1 MNLMKRCP
9 TCNRVE
15 KDEMLKFC
23 RLDGTLL
30 VAASASDSEST
41 TMALPASRPSE
52 EVTTGRLRVTPSIAV
67 LPFANMSTDQ
77 ENEYFCDGLAEEL
90 LNALAKI
97 ENLKVAARTSSFSFK
112 GKNVSVDEIGRAL
125 HVNSVLEG
133 SVRKSGNRLR
143 ITVQLI
149 NATDGYHL
157 WSERYDRE
165 LKDIFDVQDEI
176 TLAVVDAL
184 KLKLLGDAKDAV
196 LKRHHTKDSEA
207 YEAYLKGRALLYQR
221 GLSIPKAIDC
231 FSQAVSLDSEYAQAW
246 AGLADGYTTSGYSGF
261 GLPREVMPRALEA
274 ARRAI
279 ELDPDLAEAHS
290 AFACAT
296 MLYDLDYD
304 LAEQEFGRA
313 LELNPKYPQAVA
325 WYGLFLLQWIGG
337 RDQEALDQLLRA
349 LESDPLSAYANVI
362 FAFSAVSSGRLADA
376 VKHGRKGVELD
387 PNSYLA
393 QWCFA
398 AALATNAQYEEA
410 AAMAEK
416 ALAISGRHSWAMMT
430 LTTIYAAWDK
440 PENAHAV
447 YRELE
452 ARSAREYVQPSM
464 LAPAAAA
471 VGEMDRAIA
480 FAQQALDDKDP
491 LFVMLARTWP
501 DYRQLRKD
509 PRLLEIVSHLALPG
523 WSITS

>member
-1 MNLMKRCP
+1 MNLP
-9 TCNRVE
+9 
-15 KDEMLKFC
+15 
-23 RLDGTLL
+23 
-30 VAASASDSEST
+30 AA
-41 TMALPASRPSE
+41 RPSE
-52 EVTTGRLRVTPSIAV
+52 ELTTGRLRVTPSIAV
-67 LPFANMSTDQ
+67 LPFANMSTDP

-112 GKNVSVDEIGRAL
+112 GKNINVDEIGRTL

-165 LKDIFDVQDEI
+165 MKDIFDVQDEI

-184 KLKLLGDAKDAV
+184 KLKLFGDAKEAV
-196 LKRHHTKDSEA
+196 LKRHHTEDSAA
-207 YEAYLKGRALLYQR
+207 YQAYLKGRALLYQR

-231 FSQAVSLDSEYAQAW
+231 FTEAVSLDSEYAQAW
-246 AGLADGYTTSGYSGF
+246 AGLADGYTTSAYSGF
-261 GLPREVMPRALEA
+261 GLAREVMPRALDA
-274 ARRAI
+274 ARRAL

-304 LAEQEFGRA
+304 LAERELERA
-313 LELNPKYPQAVA
+313 LELNPKYSQAIA
-325 WYGLFLLQWIGG
+325 WYGLFLLQWISG
-337 RDQEALDQLLRA
+337 REREARDQLLRG
-349 LESDPLSAYANVI
+349 LEVDPLSAYAHVI

-376 VKHGRKGVELD
+376 VEHGRKGVELD

-393 QWCFA
+393 HWSLA
-398 AALATNAQYEEA
+398 AALAVSAQYEEA
-410 AAMAEK
+410 AAMAER
-416 ALAISGRHSWAMMT
+416 ALAISGRHSWALMS
-430 LTTIYAAWDK
+430 LVSIYAAWDK
-440 PENAHAV
+440 PDSARAV

-452 ARSAREYVQPSM
+452 ARSEREYIQPSM

-501 DYRQLRKD
+501 DYAGLRKD
-509 PRLLEIVSHLALPG
+509 PRFLEIVSNLALPG
-523 WSITS
+523 WSISS

>member
-1 MNLMKRCP
+1 MKRCP
-9 TCNRVE
+9 QCNRAE
-15 KDEMLKFC
+15 TDETLKFC
-23 RLDGTLL
+23 RIDGTAL
-30 VAASASDSEST
+30 VVSTPLDSESAT
-41 TMALPASRPSE
+41 IALPASQPIE
-52 EVTTGRLRVTPSIAV
+52 EVTTGRLRETPSIAV
-67 LPFANMSTDQ
+67 LPFVNMSADP
-77 ENEYFCDGLAEEL
+77 ENEFFCDGLAEEL

-112 GKNVSVDEIGRAL
+112 GKNVNVDEIGRAL

-143 ITVQLI
+143 ISVQLI

-165 LKDIFDVQDEI
+165 MEDIFAVQDEI
-176 TLAVVDAL
+176 TLAVVDTL
-184 KLKLLGDAKDAV
+184 KVKLLGDARETV
-196 LKRHHTKDSEA
+196 LKRHHTKNSEA
-207 YEAYLKGRALLYQR
+207 YQAYLKGRVLLYQR
-221 GLSIPKAIDC
+221 GLSIPKAIEC
-231 FSQAVSLDSEYAQAW
+231 FKQAVSLDSEYAQAW

-261 GLPREVMPRALEA
+261 GMPREVMPRALDA
-274 ARRAI
+274 ARRAL

-304 LAEQEFGRA
+304 LAEREFKRA
-313 LELNPKYPQAVA
+313 LELNPKYPQAIA

-337 RDQEALDQLLRA
+337 RDQEALEQLLRA
-349 LESDPLSAYANVI
+349 VEVDPLSAYANVI
-362 FAFSAVSSGRLADA
+362 FAFSAVSSGRLSDA
-376 VKHGRKGVELD
+376 VEHGRKGVELD

-393 QWCFA
+393 QWCLA

-410 AAMAEK
+410 AAVAEN
-416 ALAISGRHSWAMMT
+416 ALAISGRHNWAMMT
-430 LTTIYAAWDK
+430 LTSIYAAWEK
-440 PENAHAV
+440 PEKAGAV
-447 YRELE
+447 YRELV
-452 ARSAREYVQPSM
+452 ARSEREYVQPSM

-471 VGEMDRAIA
+471 VGKMDRAII

-501 DYRQLRKD
+501 DYERLRADCRFQK
-509 PRLLEIVSHLALPG
+509 IVSHLRLPG
-523 WSITS
+523 WSLTEH

>member
-1 MNLMKRCP
+1 MKRCP
-9 TCNRVE
+9 QCNRVE
-15 KDEMLKFC
+15 TDETLKFC

-30 VAASASDSEST
+30 VAASGSESESA

-52 EVTTGRLRVTPSIAV
+52 EITTGRLRVTPSIAV
-67 LPFANMSTDQ
+67 LPFANMTTDP

-112 GKNVSVDEIGRAL
+112 AKNASVDEIGRAV

-165 LKDIFDVQDEI
+165 MKDIFDVQDEI

-184 KLKLLGDAKDAV
+184 KLKLLGDAKEAV
-196 LKRHHTKDSEA
+196 LKRHHTKDSAA
-207 YEAYLKGRALLYQR
+207 YQAYLKGRAMLYQR

-231 FSQAVSLDSEYAQAW
+231 FTEAVSLDSEYAQAW

-261 GLPREVMPRALEA
+261 RVAAEVMPRALEA
-274 ARRAI
+274 ARRAL

-349 LESDPLSAYANVI
+349 LEVDPLSAYANVI
-362 FAFSAVSSGRLADA
+362 LAFSAVSSGRLADA
-376 VKHGRKGVELD
+376 VAHGRKGVELD

-393 QWCFA
+393 QWCLA

-410 AAMAEK
+410 AAVAEK

-430 LTTIYAAWDK
+430 LTSIYAAWDK
-440 PENAHAV
+440 PENARAV

-452 ARSAREYVQPSM
+452 ARSEREYIQPSM

-480 FAQQALDDKDP
+480 YAQQALDDKDP

-501 DYRQLRKD
+501 DYGRLRAD
-509 PRLLEIVSHLALPG
+509 SRFLEIVSHLALPG
-523 WSITS
+523 WSRDQP